1 MHVRLT
7 FARRQPTVLIA
18 AVVAVVALA
27 AGALGVARA
36 ARAARP
42 SDPSL
47 ATLRGLVDHYRTVT
61 WTFERAA
68 HVPRVPSAFAERHT
82 RDRTYLRWSIDR
94 WTRRAYLARQQALRS
109 LHRRFAVALPTPPRL
124 RAPLPV
130 TLSYNR
136 RLTLAL
142 RGIYPG
148 HPSRSFANVRG
159 PNGGALLRVWQRRS
173 AAAALAV
180 SLHAERRAER
190 PGVVGAGAHVHP
202 PLRGGLERE
211 HRERLLRRPAD
222 GPAVPEPVRLCVSG
236 SLRDGRPVARLGA
249 ARSRGKGVSLRPGLL
264 ALAEHGSRLRSV
276 VTRKGPQER
285 RSARRCSG

>member
-1 MHVRLT
+1 MHVRLR

-18 AVVAVVALA
+18 AAVAAVVLS

-36 ARAARP
+36 AWAARP
-42 SDPSL
+42 SDQSPSV

-68 HVPRVPSAFAERHT
+68 RVPRVPSEFADRHS
-82 RDRTYLRWSIDR
+82 RDRAYLRWAIDR

-130 TLSYNR
+130 TLSYDR
-136 RLTLAL
+136 RLTLIL

-148 HPSRSFANVRG
+148 HPSRSVANVRG
-159 PNGGALLRVWQRRS
+159 PNGGALLREWQRRS

-180 SLHAERRAER
+180 SLHAERRANVPAWLAQAFTCIHDYEAAWNADT
-190 PGVVGAGAHVHP
+190 GNGYY
-202 PLRGGLERE
+202 GGLQMDLPFQSRYGSAYLD
-211 HRERLLRRPAD
+211 RYGTAD
-222 GPAVPEPVRLCVSG
+222 RWPVWAQLEAAAKAYRSG
-236 SLRDGRPVARLGA
+236 QGFWPWPNTARA
-249 ARSRGKGVSLRPGLL
+249 CGLL
-264 ALAEHGSRLRSV
+264 
-276 VTRKGPQER
+276 
-285 RSARRCSG
+285 

>member
-18 AVVAVVALA
+18 AAVAVVALA

-68 HVPRVPSAFAERHT
+68 HVPRVRSAFAERHT

-130 TLSYNR
+130 TLSYDR
-136 RLTLAL
+136 RLTLTL

-148 HPSRSFANVRG
+148 HPSRSFANVRS

-180 SLHAERRAER
+180 SLHAERRADVPAWLARALTCIHHYEAAWNANT
-190 PGVVGAGAHVHP
+190 GNGYY
-202 PLRGGLERE
+202 GGLQMDLPFQSRYGSAYLDRYGTADRWPAWAQLEAAAKAYRSG
-211 HRERLLRRPAD
+211 RGFWPWPNTARACSLL
-222 GPAVPEPVRLCVSG
+222 
-236 SLRDGRPVARLGA
+236 
-249 ARSRGKGVSLRPGLL
+249 
-264 ALAEHGSRLRSV
+264 
-276 VTRKGPQER
+276 
-285 RSARRCSG
+285 